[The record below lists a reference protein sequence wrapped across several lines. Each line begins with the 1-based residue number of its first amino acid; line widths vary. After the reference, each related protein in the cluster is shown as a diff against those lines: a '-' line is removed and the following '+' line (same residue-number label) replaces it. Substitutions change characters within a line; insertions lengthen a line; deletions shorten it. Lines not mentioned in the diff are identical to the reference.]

1 MALFG
6 KKEKDG
12 ESSCCR
18 GTGAGLPG
26 QNETAA
32 VKVLGAGCKK
42 CDELASNAK
51 EALLRLGMDACVG
64 HVADFG
70 KIAAYGV
77 MTTPAL
83 VLNEKVVSAGK
94 VLKTE
99 EIVAL
104 IKKHVNP

>member
-6 KKEKDG
+6 KKETDG
-12 ESSCCR
+12 ESRCCS
-18 GTGAGLPG
+18 GTRAGLLG
-26 QNETAA
+26 QNEAAA
-32 VKVLGAGCKK
+32 VKVLGSGCKK
-42 CDELASNAK
+42 CAELASNAK
-51 EALLRLGMDACVG
+51 EALHRLDMDASVCR
-64 HVADFG
+64 VAGFG
-70 KIAAYGV
+70 QIAAYGV

-99 EIVAL
+99 EIMAL